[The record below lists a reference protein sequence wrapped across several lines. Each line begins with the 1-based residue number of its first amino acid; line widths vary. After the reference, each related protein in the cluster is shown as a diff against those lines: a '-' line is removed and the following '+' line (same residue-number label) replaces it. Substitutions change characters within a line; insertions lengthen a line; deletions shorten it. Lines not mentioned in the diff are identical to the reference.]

1 LCSIMD
7 AQRRFDLTGQVA
19 VVTGGA
25 RGIGK
30 GIAVALAQHGADVA
44 IVDILD
50 TEPVIAQLRKLGRT
64 AWSFQQ
70 DLAKTQQ
77 LGPLA
82 DDIWKT
88 AGRIDILVNNAGVG
102 YLDALNQ
109 ITPQRWRQTMAVN
122 VDAPFFLTQRVAER
136 MIDAKI
142 KGRIINTSSVNAMVA
157 EAGLAHYNAS
167 KGALEMLTKSLAVEL
182 GPHGITSNSICPGII
197 ETEIS
202 EDFELD
208 PAFFDYYKEHIP
220 MEQRFGKVEDCVG
233 AVVLLASPAGR
244 YISGQHIVIDGG
256 SLADQV
262 PRMQFMPPYRNTIN
276 Q

>member
-1 LCSIMD
+1 MD

-102 YLDALNQ
+102 YLDAFNQ
-109 ITPQRWRQTMAVN
+109 ITPQRWRHTMAVN

-233 AVVLLASPAGR
+233 TVVLLASPAGR

-262 PRMQFMPPYRNTIN
+262 PRMQFMPPYRNTIC